1 MRSAVY
7 QPGSL
12 WIRRFVFCY
21 LILLSYLKNRAN
33 GVHRIAIQTY
43 LTDMIPLV
51 DKALRNGGR
60 TVQLLLYEE
69 LRLLLNRLDEWTSPQ
84 DNQSVD
90 VPSLQG
96 PLATLAGALLNRE
109 VDVSVET
116 IRKERAQAVV
126 AYIVLC
132 QQRGLEMNGGVL
144 RESVQNWRAG
154 ERSGPVQQILDQ
166 ALANLVPR

>member
-1 MRSAVY
+1 MCSAVS
-7 QPGSL
+7 QPGSI

-21 LILLSYLKNRAN
+21 PHFLIIFENSANR
-33 GVHRIAIQTY
+33 VHRIAIQTY
-43 LTDMIPLV
+43 LTDLIPLAE
-51 DKALRNGGR
+51 KALRNGGR
-60 TVQLLLYEE
+60 TVQLPLYEE
-69 LRLLLNRLDEWTSPQ
+69 LRLFLTRLDEWTSPQ

-96 PLATLAGALLNRE
+96 PLMTLAGELLNRE

-116 IRKERAQAVV
+116 IRKERAQAAI

-132 QQRGLEMNGGVL
+132 QQRGLEMHGAL

-166 ALANLVPR
+166 ALAKLVPR